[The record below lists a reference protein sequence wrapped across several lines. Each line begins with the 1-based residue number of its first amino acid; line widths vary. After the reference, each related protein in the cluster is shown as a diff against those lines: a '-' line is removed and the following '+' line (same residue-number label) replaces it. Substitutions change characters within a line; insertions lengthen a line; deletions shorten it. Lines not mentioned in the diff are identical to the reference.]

1 MREFRNGV
9 TLVCFVAFSI
19 VASLAALKTIQAG
32 LPETP
37 SSTGAALLIA
47 HLSEVDLADE
57 GRPLKRHMARR
68 VMHELN
74 DEVDWQSEIAAL
86 TEPQKKQL
94 IDNLGEM
101 AIEIIEEKIEIYR
114 DRPDRDK
121 RRFVSRQVDEVMRWA
136 MMLDRASRNPG
147 ENGVPMTAMLNL
159 MNRLSKWYSEASPE
173 KRKEML
179 EFQKAFQEQLTERYK
194 RNMRPGMQ

>member
-1 MREFRNGV
+1 MREIRDSV

-68 VMHELN
+68 VMHDLN

-86 TEPQKKQL
+86 TEPQKKRDLPRSPGARQTKVYQSAGRRS
-94 IDNLGEM
+94 DALGDD
-101 AIEIIEEKIEIYR
+101 AR
-114 DRPDRDK
+114 SRHARPRRK
-121 RRFVSRQVDEVMRWA
+121 RRADDCHGQLDESAEQMVQRGQPREAQRHAGVSKGVSGTVDGPVQAQHAAWHA
-136 MMLDRASRNPG
+136 MIKP
-147 ENGVPMTAMLNL
+147 
-159 MNRLSKWYSEASPE
+159 
-173 KRKEML
+173 
-179 EFQKAFQEQLTERYK
+179 LTESSKNSSVR
-194 RNMRPGMQ
+194 